1 MHIPT
6 TKLKAALHLIKA
18 RALATKVV
26 QESIA
31 PTWEY
36 GPWPLTAMVADR
48 AAFDAQEVI
57 VADLDSDEA
66 DARGEKAA
74 ASDQLHQ
81 STKIGVAGGKA
92 QFQGDPGNAARFD
105 KLSAGKDDLAGRL
118 DEALELITA
127 WENSDPL
134 WKPTTALT
142 LTAFKAEYAALKT
155 KRDALKKA
163 ESDATGGHGTYNK
176 LANGLWDHCVDWYRV
191 ATTVFDE
198 GTPIGDQIRTEVPT
212 SPEQIPPPK
221 AVISVATSP
230 AAGQIHLEY
239 SADHA
244 TSYDVLQ
251 KAPGAPAFVVVADNV
266 IVKAYDASGLAP
278 GSYDYKV
285 IGANA
290 KGDGPES
297 AVSNVAVG

>member
-6 TKLKAALHLIKA
+6 TRMKAALHLIKA

-26 QESIA
+26 QESIL
-31 PTWEY
+31 PTWEF

-48 AAFDAQEVI
+48 AAFDAQEVV
-57 VADLDSDEA
+57 VADLDSDES
-66 DARGEKAA
+66 DARGEKDA
-74 ASDQLHQ
+74 ASDQLHA

-92 QFQGDPGNAARFD
+92 QFQGDPGNAARFA
-105 KLSAGKDDLAGRL
+105 KLLAGEDDLAGRL

-142 LTAFKAEYAALKT
+142 LTAFKAEYAALKA

-163 ESDATGGHGTYNK
+163 ESDATAGHGTLNK
-176 LANGLWDHCVDWYRV
+176 LANGLWEHCVDWYRV
-191 ATTVFDE
+191 ATTVFDA
-198 GTPIGDQIRTEVPT
+198 GTPIGDQIRTEIPT

-230 AAGQIHLEY
+230 APGAVHLEY
-239 SADHA
+239 RCDHA
-244 TSYDVLQ
+244 TKFTVYQ
-251 KAPGAPAFVVVADNV
+251 KAPGAADFTIVADQV
-266 IVKAYDASGLAP
+266 QVKIYDATALAA
-278 GSYDYKV
+278 GSYQYKV

-297 AVSNVAVG
+297 DVKTVAVA